1 MTRARDVAKQ
11 GGLTAVIPTSIVK
24 GASGTASVA
33 ANGVINFAGTESIS
47 MDGCFTSTFDNYR
60 MTLTTSG
67 DVGGIFMKFRQG
79 TTTIS
84 ADYSYAAPHWLSFS
98 GFDGVDRGN
107 DVGQMFLGST
117 FTTSGS
123 SVDIYNP
130 AISGRQTNIFSV
142 NAPAYAQ
149 NACWMRISG
158 GIFDNTASMSGF
170 QLFASGG
177 NITGTVR
184 IYGYNNGA

>member
-1 MTRARDVAKQ
+1 MTRARDVSSR
-11 GGLTAVIPTSIVK
+11 GGLTQVIPTSVTVGSGSSSVSSNGAITFS
-24 GASGTASVA
+24 GASTV
-33 ANGVINFAGTESIS
+33 S
-47 MDGCFTSTFDNYR
+47 MDGCFTSNYENYR
-60 MTLTTSG
+60 ITLTTTN

-158 GIFDNTASMSGF
+158 GILDNTASMNGF
-170 QLFASGG
+170 QLFASSG
-177 NITGTVR
+177 NLTGTVR
-184 IYGYNNGA
+184 IYGYNNG

>member
-1 MTRARDVAKQ
+1 
-11 GGLTAVIPTSIVK
+11 
-24 GASGTASVA
+24 
-33 ANGVINFAGTESIS
+33 
-47 MDGCFTSTFDNYR
+47 MDGCFTSNYENYR
-60 MTLTTSG
+60 ITLTTTN

-158 GIFDNTASMSGF
+158 GILDNTASMNGF
-170 QLFASGG
+170 QLFASSG
-177 NITGTVR
+177 NLTGTVR
-184 IYGYNNGA
+184 IYGYNNG